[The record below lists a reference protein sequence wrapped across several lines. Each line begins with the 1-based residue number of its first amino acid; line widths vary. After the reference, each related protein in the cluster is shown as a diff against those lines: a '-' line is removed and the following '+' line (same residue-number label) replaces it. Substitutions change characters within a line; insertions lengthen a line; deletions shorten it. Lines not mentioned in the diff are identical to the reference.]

1 MKKHRVIPHEHIWDA
16 IKAGSKVW
24 IVVYEVNIVKPGLY
38 EADEQTVNWIKMVLE
53 HNIGADVVEEVTEA

>member
-24 IVVYEVNIVKPGLY
+24 IVVY
-38 EADEQTVNWIKMVLE
+38 
-53 HNIGADVVEEVTEA
+53 DVVEEVRE